1 MASNNAVVQYAS
13 AGLLA
18 CGILSNVA
26 TSLLFQNRRS
36 IGEVSRHNPLIW
48 APRDLGGGGTPG
60 SSPIYGLMWSAIY
73 FGAFASAI
81 CTLVATTQGS
91 DLQGHAAAASLFN
104 GSANACG
111 AFLLAS
117 LWGPLFTEKKKWTFA
132 VASVLLVTCAA
143 LALTGAIVAK
153 PFVDAQTWWAV
164 LQGVVLSVFAGW
176 ASVAAGLSVGITT
189 RIYNHGIDAVVKE
202 DDRAFSPFPLTLA
215 VLLTV
220 LSIVFASP
228 LLPVPLAVAS
238 MFIKNFRKWYVW
250 GSLAVCVVGV
260 VGGVVMALVYRQT
273 GVFW

>member
-1 MASNNAVVQYAS
+1 MASNNAVVQFAS

-18 CGILSNVA
+18 CGLLSNVA
-26 TSLLFQNRRS
+26 TSLLFENRRS
-36 IGEVSRHNPLIW
+36 VGEVSRRNRVIW

-60 SSPIYGLMWSAIY
+60 SSPVYGLMWSAIY

-91 DLQGHAAAASLFN
+91 ELQGHAAAADLFN
-104 GSANACG
+104 GSGCACG

-117 LWGPLFTEKKKWTFA
+117 LWGPLFTQARKWTFA

-153 PFVDAQTWWAV
+153 PFVDAQTWWVV
-164 LQGVVLSVFAGW
+164 LNGVVLSVFAGW

-189 RIYNHGIDAVVKE
+189 RAYSRGIDVDFK
-202 DDRAFSPFPLTLA
+202 DDEHAWSPFPLVLSG
-215 VLLTV
+215 LLTV
-220 LSIVFASP
+220 LAAVFANP
-228 LLPVPLAVAS
+228 LLPVPLAVSTAF
-238 MFIKNFRKWYVW
+238 MKNFRKSYVW
-250 GSLAVCVVGV
+250 VPLVVCVVGV
-260 VGGVVMALVYRQT
+260 VVGVVMALVYRQT